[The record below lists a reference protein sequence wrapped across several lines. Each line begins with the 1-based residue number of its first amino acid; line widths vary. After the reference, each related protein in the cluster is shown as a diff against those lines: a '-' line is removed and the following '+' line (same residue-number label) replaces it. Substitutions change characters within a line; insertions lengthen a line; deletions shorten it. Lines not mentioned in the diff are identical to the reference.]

1 MEQAMERMAAL
12 NEMQEIKRRELD
24 QRIKRRHEL
33 ERKQTANT
41 DAQRRFITR
50 IKLDIKGLID
60 EINGLNGELWDLQ
73 ERYLPAE

>member
-12 NEMQEIKRRELD
+12 NEMLEIKRRELD